1 MEKESSYKKE
11 GYIMFER
18 LLTILS
24 DYVMLDPQQITP
36 ETELRTGLGLNSL
49 EFIHLITVL
58 EREFH
63 MEIPDRELIKFQCV
77 GDVVAYLEKETIA
90 C

>member
-1 MEKESSYKKE
+1 
-11 GYIMFER
+11 MFER

-24 DYVMLDPQQITP
+24 DYVMLEPKEISP

-49 EFIHLITVL
+49 EFVHLITVL

-63 MEIPDRELIKFQCV
+63 TEIPDRELMRFQTV
-77 GDVVAYLEKETIA
+77 GDVAAYLEKETIA

>member
-1 MEKESSYKKE
+1 
-11 GYIMFER
+11 MFER
-18 LLTILS
+18 VLTILS
-24 DYVMLDPQQITP
+24 DYVVLEPQEITP

-49 EFIHLITVL
+49 EFVHLITVL

-63 MEIPDRELIKFQCV
+63 IEIPDRELINFRNV
-77 GDVVAYLEKETIA
+77 GDVLAYLEKETVA

>member
-1 MEKESSYKKE
+1 
-11 GYIMFER
+11 MFER

-24 DYVMLDPQQITP
+24 DYVELQPQDITLK
-36 ETELRTGLGLNSL
+36 TELRTGLGLNSL
-49 EFIHLITVL
+49 EFVHLVTVL
-58 EREFH
+58 EKEFLI
-63 MEIPDRELIKFQCV
+63 EIPDRELINFRNI

>member
-1 MEKESSYKKE
+1 
-11 GYIMFER
+11 MFER

-24 DYVMLDPQQITP
+24 EYVIMDPQEVTP
-36 ETELRTGLGLNSL
+36 QTELRTGLGLNSL
-49 EFIHLITVL
+49 EFVHLITVL

-63 MEIPDRELIKFQCV
+63 IEIPDRELVNFRNV
-77 GDVVAYLEKETIA
+77 GDVIAYLEKEAVA

>member
-1 MEKESSYKKE
+1 
-11 GYIMFER
+11 MFER
-18 LLTILS
+18 ILIILS
-24 DYVMLDPQQITP
+24 DYVVLDPREITP

-58 EREFH
+58 EREFKI
-63 MEIPDRELIKFQCV
+63 EIPDRDAIAFQVV
-77 GDVVAYLEKETIA
+77 GDVIAYLEKEKVA